1 MWLCDYDNLF
11 NKTFNSKKKKYI
23 FQRFMSEL
31 QLNKKIGLSEKG
43 KEKAKFKLFNPEYRN
58 VDCIY
63 LLNI

>member
-1 MWLCDYDNLF
+1 
-11 NKTFNSKKKKYI
+11 
-23 FQRFMSEL
+23 MSEL